1 MAEEMDDD
9 AGYPEEE
16 VQTALLQAATD
27 TLETAN
33 WDESKVPLWIQ
44 EITEKSIKAL
54 VELKTPYKWIVT
66 VMLV

>member
-9 AGYPEEE
+9 QGYPDDE
-16 VQTALLQAATD
+16 VQAVLTQAATD
-27 TLETAN
+27 TLETAA

-54 VELKTPYKWIVT
+54 VELKVPYKWIVT